1 MVASGSMKKL
11 FLILLVLLPKALF
24 ALTLADLKAGDVL
37 LISLNCYECRVIE
50 SETNSLFSHSGVMVR
65 TDSGELRVAQSLGVL
80 DHFSYAEF
88 SKNKTPGTSIH
99 VYRARELKNISAAK
113 RSLLEKVMLDVF
125 DEKFKNA
132 PFDSKYLWNNF
143 NKYGVELLY
152 CSEFIA
158 KFLDHFLKDKT
169 VPFPITYQKH
179 IDYWTKYFKGVVPE
193 GELGNSP
200 ASFSRDPR
208 FEFIGTI

>member
-1 MVASGSMKKL
+1 MKT
-11 FLILLVLLPKALF
+11 LLL
-24 ALTLADLKAGDVL
+24 ALTFVISNTVFGMSLSDVRPGDIL

-50 SETNSLFSHSGVMVR
+50 SETNSLFSHSGVAIKDEEGR
-65 TDSGELRVAQSLGVL
+65 IRIAQSLGSL
-80 DHFSYAEF
+80 DHFSYADF
-88 SKNKTPGTSIH
+88 SKNKTPGTFIH
-99 VYRARELKNISAAK
+99 VYRAVELKNISAQK

-125 DEKFKNA
+125 NEQFKHA

-143 NKYGVELLY
+143 NSKGVELLY

-158 KFLDHFLKDKT
+158 KFMDHFLKEKT
-169 VPFPITYQKH
+169 VPFPVTYQKH

-200 ASFSRDPR
+200 ASFSRDNR
-208 FEFIGTI
+208 FEFVGTI